1 MRISR
6 AFASS
11 ALVLSVVVAAR
22 VAPAVAKDDD
32 AKAAADVATEL
43 GAYAKACL
51 DVGGKTEAEA
61 VLAEGEALGAA
72 AAPALAAAKTALEAV
87 AEEAADAATK
97 VEPLR
102 KAAAPKIA
110 KAYDKLA
117 AALSSPDAPARAEAA
132 VLAALR
138 WEPAKPRLGR
148 AQRIVDEGFKGNRP
162 WAAARALAAMRKAD
176 PDGASKYD
184 RIELAEGMKG
194 QLMLGSADHPLLAY
208 VALPKDWQKGKTY
221 PVFVGAE
228 GAGCGFLGYFN
239 AAKSTRGSRAA
250 IVVVP
255 CGFTNTN
262 ALDPAKYP
270 FYDPALL
277 KEYDS
282 RRMDFDGPGMDKI
295 LEIVTKRFGGDEK
308 VFLTGF
314 SGGGKYCYWKLFMDP
329 AHVRGA
335 APACANFDGQGI
347 SSPPAP
353 GADGGPVVR
362 LMTGANDEHKDHVF
376 GQKPGIEGQTDA
388 AEAKLKELGYQL
400 VSRVQLQAGHSPLH
414 AEVWKF
420 IDEVLGKK

>member
-1 MRISR
+1 MRQIPR
-6 AFASS
+6 FTAV
-11 ALVLSVVVAAR
+11 ALVLVVASGTAL
-22 VAPAVAKDDD
+22 AKDDD
-32 AKAAADVATEL
+32 AKAKTELATEL
-43 GAYAKACL
+43 GAYAKACAEA
-51 DVGGKTEAEA
+51 GGKTAAEA
-61 VLAEGEALGAA
+61 AIAEGEALGTGAA
-72 AAPALAAAKTALEAV
+72 AALADAQTALNAV
-87 AEEAADAATK
+87 AEDTVDAAAQ
-97 VEPLR
+97 VEALR
-102 KAAAPKIA
+102 KIAAPKIA

-117 AALSSPDAPARAEAA
+117 AALVAPDAPARAEGA
-132 VLAALR
+132 VVAGLR
-138 WEPAKPRLGR
+138 WEASKPRLAR

-162 WAAARALAAMRKAD
+162 WAAARALAAMRLAD
-176 PDGASKYD
+176 PAGASKYD
-184 RIELAEGMKG
+184 RLELAEGMKG
-194 QLMLGSADHPLLAY
+194 QLMLGSPDHPLLAY

-239 AAKSTRGSRAA
+239 AAKSTRGSRSA

-262 ALDPAKYP
+262 ALDAAKYP
-270 FYDPALL
+270 FYDPAVL
-277 KEYDS
+277 KAYES
-282 RRMDFDGPGMDKI
+282 RRMDFDGPGMDKL
-295 LEIVTKRFGGDEK
+295 LEIITKRFGGDER

-335 APACANFDGQGI
+335 APACANFDGQGV

-353 GADGGPVVR
+353 GADGGPVVK
-362 LMTGANDEHKDHVF
+362 LMTGANDEHRDHVF
-376 GQKPGIEGQTDA
+376 GQTPGIEGQTDA
-388 AEAKLKELGYQL
+388 AEAKLKELGYQH